1 MSTRV
6 HLDRRGFLTVS
17 LLGGTALAFDACV
30 PLSAQGAEQGA
41 GQGAPGVLNA
51 FVRIAPD
58 NAITIGAKNP
68 EIGQGIRTMLPMLIA
83 EELDADWAQ
92 VRIAQTLADDAV
104 YGPQVAGGSRATPVN
119 WLPMRRVGA
128 AARQMILNAAAAEW
142 GVEAA
147 TLTTERGHVV
157 AAASG
162 RRAPYAA
169 FAVRAAGLPAPD
181 LATVPLKAARDFRII
196 GTAQPGVD
204 TPAIVAG
211 KPLFGI
217 DTDLPNMVHAAIA
230 ISPVFGGTITALDD
244 AAVRAIP
251 GVVAVVRLNSGL
263 AAANGAD
270 DAVAV
275 VADSWWTAAQA
286 RQKLAIAWAPPAAG
300 GDHATA
306 SYERTAATLLDGE
319 PRHDLARIGDAA
331 AALKGAHRVVTARY
345 DYPFLAHATLEP
357 QNCTALFADGKLEL
371 WAPSQAPAAGRKA
384 TAKALGIAPEAITIH
399 MPRIGGGFGRRLM
412 NDYMVQAALIAKA
425 VPGRPVKLLYDR
437 TDDIRHDCYR
447 PAGWHRLTA
456 GLDAKGAIAAIT
468 DHFVSFGHDG
478 EPAIAAEMSP
488 FEFPAQLVP
497 AVHYGATYMPTTMPT
512 GWLRAPTSNAMAFT
526 FQGFLDEV
534 ALAAGCDLPELL
546 RRTLGEPRTLP
557 PPERGAAFD
566 TGRARRV
573 IDAVCTRAGWPGGR
587 ATPGGAKT
595 GKGRGFGF
603 YFSHA
608 GYFAEVVDIT
618 VVDKTTI
625 RVDKVWVAGDV
636 GSHVINPLNA
646 VHQVQGSVIDGIAQ
660 ALAGQKIDVVA
671 GAVAQENFGD
681 FPLLRID
688 AAPRA
693 VDVTFVP
700 SDAAPT
706 GLGEPALPPVI
717 PAIANAV
724 FDAAGR
730 RLRSLPLR
738 LA

>member
-251 GVVAVVRLNSGL
+251 GIVAVVRLNSGL

-573 IDAVCTRAGWPGGR
+573 IDAVCTRAGWRGGR

>member
-1 MSTRV
+1 MSAV
-6 HLDRRGFLTVS
+6 ANLHRRGFLTVS

-30 PLSAQGAEQGA
+30 PLSAQGVGA
-41 GQGAPGVLNA
+41 GAGAPGVLNA
-51 FVRIAPD
+51 FVRIAPG
-58 NAITIGAKNP
+58 NAVTIGAKNP

-92 VRIAQTLADDAV
+92 VRIEQTLANDAL

-128 AARQMILNAAAAEW
+128 AARQMILSAAAAEW
-142 GVEAA
+142 GVDVA
-147 TLTTERGHVV
+147 TLTTDRGYVV
-157 AAASG
+157 AAARG

-169 FAVRAAGLPAPD
+169 FAARAAQMPAPD
-181 LATVPLKAARDFRII
+181 LATVPLKAPKEFRII

-217 DTDLPNMVHAAIA
+217 DTDLPDMVHAAIA
-230 ISPVFGGTITALDD
+230 ISPVFGGTIKTLDD
-244 AAVRAIP
+244 AAVRAMP

-263 AAANGAD
+263 AAAGGAD

-286 RQKLAIAWAPPAAG
+286 RQKLAITWAPPAAG

-306 SYERTAATLLDGE
+306 TYERTAATLLDAA
-319 PRHDLARIGDAA
+319 PRHDLSRNGDAA

-357 QNCTALFADGKLEL
+357 QNCTARFADGKLEL

-437 TDDIRHDCYR
+437 ADDIRHDCYR

-456 GLDAKGAIAAIT
+456 GLDANGAITAIT
-468 DHFVSFGHDG
+468 DHFVSFGQDG
-478 EPAIAAEMSP
+478 EPVIAAEMSP

-534 ALAAGCDLPELL
+534 ALAAGCDLPDLL
-546 RRTLGEPRTLP
+546 RRTLGAPRTLP

-566 TGRARRV
+566 TARARRV
-573 IDAVCTRAGWPGGR
+573 IDAVCTRAGWTAGR
-587 ATPGGAKT
+587 ARPGTRKA

-618 VVDKTTI
+618 IVDVTAI
-625 RVDKVWVAGDV
+625 QVDKVWVAGDV
-636 GSHVINPLNA
+636 GSQVINPLNA

-660 ALAGQKIDVVA
+660 ALAGQKIEVVA

-688 AAPRA
+688 GAPRA
-693 VDVTFVP
+693 IDVTFVP

-724 FDAAGR
+724 FDATGR
-730 RLRSLPLR
+730 RLRGLPLR

>member
-169 FAVRAAGLPAPD
+169 FAVRAAALPAPD

-384 TAKALGIAPEAITIH
+384 TARALGIAPEAITIH

-497 AVHYGATYMPTTMPT
+497 AVHYGATYMPTTTPT

-573 IDAVCTRAGWPGGR
+573 IDAVCTRAGWRGGR

-608 GYFAEVVDIT
+608 GYFAEIVDIT

-724 FDAAGR
+724 FDATGR

>member
-384 TAKALGIAPEAITIH
+384 TARALGIAPEAITIH

-573 IDAVCTRAGWPGGR
+573 IDAVCTRAGWRGGR